1 MKLEKNNFIKN
12 LHSLKRRRK
21 KKGCKENTDKKIMIN
36 VISSSRYKINR
47 KLIKKRTT
55 DFLLEKG
62 ISQNN
67 LINIVFVGRN
77 KMRSISSQYKK
88 ENEALPVLSFL
99 YDERQNDNPL
109 LGEII
114 LCYPQAVLI
123 AAQRNKK
130 VDDTLMQLIEH
141 GIKNLLQNI

>member
-1 MKLEKNNFIKN
+1 MV
-12 LHSLKRRRK
+12 
-21 KKGCKENTDKKIMIN
+21 N

-62 ISQNN
+62 VSQNN
-67 LINIVFVGRN
+67 LINIVFVGKN
-77 KMRSISSQYKK
+77 KMRVISDQYKD
-88 ENEALPVLSFL
+88 EDEALPVLSFL
-99 YDERQNDNPL
+99 YNEKETDNHL
-109 LGEII
+109 LGEVIV
-114 LCYPQAVLI
+114 CYPQAVLM
-123 AAQRNKK
+123 AAQRNRK